1 MQSFCTSNS
10 RVHSRAKEKAPR
22 AGTCAPWKAESLTH
36 QGAASPNTCHA
47 WQLWR
52 SQFTLKVLN
61 VPSEVLYTFSHQHF
75 LSLTIPIA
83 LMGKLRCNIFGCS
96 AQRHTVV
103 TAKPQCN
110 PICLASPPTRSLL
123 SHLWLSSLAAL
134 DLGLPPFACSVPS
147 SPASGISTR
156 ALSSGTKAL
165 RQPSLLRM
173 WPLQV

>member
-1 MQSFCTSNS
+1 
-10 RVHSRAKEKAPR
+10 
-22 AGTCAPWKAESLTH
+22 
-36 QGAASPNTCHA
+36 
-47 WQLWR
+47 
-52 SQFTLKVLN
+52 
-61 VPSEVLYTFSHQHF
+61 
-75 LSLTIPIA
+75 
-83 LMGKLRCNIFGCS
+83 MGKLRCNTFGCS

-156 ALSSGTKAL
+156 ALSSGTEDVTTTGLEEWAAAAFPGLGKDTRKHTRKAGTFSVAL
-165 RQPSLLRM
+165 KLYHTGI
-173 WPLQV
+173 